1 MNRGRAHCLAALVLV
16 AVPAAAGADDAGPD
30 GLADDFDGGVAEELS
45 RFGEPDAGAA
55 GAMNRVLGDAMK
67 KIAAARNAEARRLLD
82 KKNFP
87 LALARFREAHDLDP
101 QNPEITGNLGYIYF
115 LLGNHEEAERLYR
128 LVLKLDPE
136 RFVTHLNLAD
146 LLAARGTDPERF
158 AEAARLL
165 VRAREL
171 RGNKTIVILRQARVA
186 VLRGEYG
193 EAEGFYKEYLSHR
206 KASDAL
212 RLEIGDFYRDLG
224 RGEEALQ
231 WYRQIDDEEFARE
244 AAGRIWELEV
254 EKQTRKLGWARTTE
268 VIPAKARM
276 LAVRGQKALARKHH
290 QEAERFLVEALAL
303 APAFAE
309 ARADLGD
316 LLRATARP
324 AAAELEYLRALAI
337 DQGSAEILARLGDL
351 DLADPSEKGRAAEAV
366 LFLTRALDLRPDWND
381 LHLSLA
387 RALRASGDLSQ
398 ALRHV
403 KRYLASS
410 AGSGT
415 RHKALALER
424 QIEALLPADQ
434 VAAMGGADDGVGI
447 PGEGDSGEIL
457 PRALG
462 RARARLAR
470 GEIDAA
476 MAELRMLRE
485 EERGP
490 AVLDLESRILLGA
503 GRAAEA
509 AETLR
514 ESLRREE
521 RQPVA
526 HEQLGTI
533 LHGLGDARGA
543 RIHLERAERLGSGAA
558 SFHLARIAVGD
569 AEAGP
574 LSWVDDATR
583 LLALIEARDRL
594 ERLLGAGSVPLLGA
608 EAEVLH
614 RRVVSRLRAVWVA
627 GAALALILV
636 LLALASVVR
645 VWGGTDLRRL
655 VEAHPEAGPEVQRV
669 LSAVRHEVLKHNTM
683 MLTGL
688 VEAIENDQPDAAA
701 KASHFRRSLFGDGP
715 GGGVAARLPAYVGE
729 LRRIGRANRR
739 RLNLKRKDAAIAPLL
754 GGFNVLER
762 SAPSLARFADL
773 SGGARAV
780 LLRNLRSA
788 SRLLNVEAHE
798 AVRALLDRL
807 RILEVDEELLGV
819 IFERCRR
826 EPAFAGAEFGPLLI
840 DVAALRPVGVI
851 IPRGAFGDVLVNLVR
866 NAIQS
871 SLETGAR
878 PVVIGIGVEDEFDP
892 ITGLERVVILVRD
905 RSRKVLTAEMLRGRY
920 IEEGLGLTADLVSR
934 YEGTLDVQP
943 GEGGWA
949 KAVVVKLPRAEIGE
963 GPGGEQ

>member
-1 MNRGRAHCLAALVLV
+1 MSRGPATCLAALLLV
-16 AVPAAAGADDAGPD
+16 ADPAAAGPDDAGPD
-30 GLADDFDGGVAEELS
+30 DLAGDLDGGMAEEFS
-45 RFGEPDAGAA
+45 RFGEADAGAA

-67 KIAAARNAEARRLLD
+67 KIAAARNAEARKLLE

-128 LVLKLDPE
+128 LALKLDPE

-146 LLAARGTDPERF
+146 LLVSRGTDPERF

-171 RGNKTIVILRQARVA
+171 KGNKAQVILRQARVA
-186 VLRGEYG
+186 VLRGEYE
-193 EAEGFYKEYLSHR
+193 EAEHSYKEYLSN
-206 KASDAL
+206 KKPQDAL

-224 RGEEALQ
+224 RADEALQ
-231 WYRQIDDEEFARE
+231 WYRQIDDEELGRE

-254 EKQTRKLGWARTTE
+254 EKQTRKFGWTRTAE
-268 VIPAKARM
+268 AIPAKARM
-276 LAVRGQKALARKHH
+276 LAARGRKVLAQKNH
-290 QEAERFLVEALAL
+290 QEAERLFGEALAL

-316 LLRATARP
+316 LLRAAGRP
-324 AAAELEYLRALAI
+324 ADAELEYLRALAV

-351 DLADPSEKGRAAEAV
+351 YLADPSKEGRAAEAA

-387 RALRASGDLSQ
+387 RALRGAGDLPQ

-403 KRYLASS
+403 RRYLASS
-410 AGSGT
+410 AGSRT
-415 RHKALALER
+415 RQKALALQRE
-424 QIEALLPADQ
+424 IEALLPANE
-434 VAAMGGADDGVGI
+434 VPAIASAGAADGAAADGDA
-447 PGEGDSGEIL
+447 GELL

-476 MAELRMLRE
+476 MAELRMLGE

-490 AVLDLESRILLGA
+490 EVLGLEARILLGA

-509 AETLR
+509 ADTLR

-533 LHGLGDARGA
+533 LHGLGEARGA
-543 RIHLERAERLGSGAA
+543 RIHLERAEQLGSEAA
-558 SFHLARIAVGD
+558 SFHLARIAIGD

-574 LSWVDDATR
+574 LSWVDDAAHVFS
-583 LLALIEARDRL
+583 LMEARGRL
-594 ERLLGAGSVPLLGA
+594 ERLLGRGSLPLLGA
-608 EAEVLH
+608 EVETLH
-614 RRVVSRLRAVWVA
+614 QRVAGRLRVVWAA
-627 GAALALILV
+627 GAALALIAA
-636 LLALASVVR
+636 LLALVAVVR

-655 VEAHPEAGPEVQRV
+655 IEAHPEAGPEVQRV

-683 MLTGL
+683 MLSGL
-688 VEAIENDQPDAAA
+688 VEAIENDQGDAAA
-701 KASHFRRSLFGDGP
+701 KASHFRRSLFGDGS
-715 GGGVAARLPAYVGE
+715 GVGVAARLPAYVGE

-754 GGFNVLER
+754 TGFRLLER
-762 SAPSLARFADL
+762 SASSLSRYDGL
-773 SGGARAV
+773 SDGARGA
-780 LLRNLRSA
+780 LLRNLQSA
-788 SRLLNVEAHE
+788 SRLLNVEAHAE
-798 AVRALLDRL
+798 VRSLLDRL
-807 RILEVDEELLGV
+807 RILEVDEDLLGGL
-819 IFERCRR
+819 FERCRR
-826 EPAFAGAEFGPLLI
+826 EPGFAAADFGPLLI
-840 DVAALRPVGVI
+840 DIAAVRPVGVI

-871 SLETGAR
+871 SLETGSK
-878 PVVIGIGVEDEFDP
+878 PVVIGIGVEDEVDP
-892 ITGLERVVILVRD
+892 ITGLERVVVLVRD

-943 GEGGWA
+943 GAGGWS
-949 KAVVVKLPRAEIGE
+949 KAVVVKLPRAETGE
-963 GPGGEQ
+963 ASGGEP